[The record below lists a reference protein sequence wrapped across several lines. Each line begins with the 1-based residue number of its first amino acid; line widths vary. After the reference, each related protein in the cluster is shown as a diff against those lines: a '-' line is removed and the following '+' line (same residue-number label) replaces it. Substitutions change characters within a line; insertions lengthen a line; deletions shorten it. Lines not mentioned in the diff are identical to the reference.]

1 MHQYSICSKI
11 GNDFL
16 VIFCNCVIPF
26 DPPVDTAIIIWVHG
40 ALTYS
45 HYFSIWFCR
54 VPPRPIY
61 CRMCHWPYR
70 CSMLMAIKCLVKW
83 VLGDIHATT
92 VVKHACTFIRPILY
106 SRSST
111 ILVSSQGLE
120 WLMAK
125 WWNVCG
131 HAWGGMAEWL
141 RRWGHLIALMC
152 SQMCSFM

>member
-1 MHQYSICSKI
+1 MISLW
-11 GNDFL
+11 F
-16 VIFCNCVIPF
+16 FCNCVIPF
-26 DPPVDTAIIIWVHG
+26 DPPIDTTIIIWVHG

-54 VPPRPIY
+54 VHPRPIY

-83 VLGDIHATT
+83 VLGTSMQPQWSSMHTHLSDQS
-92 VVKHACTFIRPILY
+92 CILGPVQ
-106 SRSST
+106 SSFQ
-111 ILVSSQGLE
+111 VRV
-120 WLMAK
+120 WNDWW

-131 HAWGGMAEWL
+131 HAWGGMAGWL
-141 RRWGHLIALMC
+141 RRWGHPIALMC